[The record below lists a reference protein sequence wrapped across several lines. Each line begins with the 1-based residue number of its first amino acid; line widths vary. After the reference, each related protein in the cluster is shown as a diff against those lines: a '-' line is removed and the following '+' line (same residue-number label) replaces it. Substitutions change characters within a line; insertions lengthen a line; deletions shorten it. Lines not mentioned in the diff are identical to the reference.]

1 MYVLSTLYILKAT
14 FKNRFNKNII
24 KTTIEKFMKK
34 YTILAIIFLFMQNTH
49 LQSMYPQREQFDSLT
64 GDAISFNTFP
74 YSREQ
79 LLKQIQ
85 NNMHLQFNAGNSP
98 LHTSIIMGFNDIFFN
113 CIIKNF
119 NPFTPNDQGDTPLH
133 LAVKYFRNKILK
145 ILMPIYNASN
155 INMINNQGKTALDIA
170 YANQNALAMILLL
183 EYGGMTNQSQ
193 IDLNTCHTFLLL
205 HDCAQQ
211 GYLGATKSL
220 LNMGV
225 NVNLQN
231 IFQETALHIAIKNNQ
246 RIIIRLLLAAHAR
259 TDIQNIH
266 GETAYQLLQKMHD
279 PTFYKM
285 LLYYLPQLSQ
295 EPASPAEPIPPV
307 EPPITHIICTKPNLT
322 NKTPPVN
329 NPNNQPSDHPEDKP
343 SNNTNAK
350 PNGHENLFVLHKAI
364 TNKETETARALI
376 LNPYQN
382 LEIFDENHNTALHL
396 AVLNNNIELVLLLLQ
411 NRVLVNIPN
420 ILGQTPLHIA
430 AQYGCYE
437 IVKALINAHAFI
449 NAKDNDASMPLHYA
463 AYNGDFNTIQFL
475 VMSGASIHH
484 KNNYRVTALDI
495 AKEHDFKEVAHFLR
509 HYEKITISR

>member
-34 YTILAIIFLFMQNTH
+34 CTIWAIIFLFIQNAH
-49 LQSMYPQREQFDSLT
+49 LQSMHPQREPFDSLT
-64 GDAISFNTFP
+64 GNTISFNTFP

-79 LLKQIQ
+79 LLQQIQ
-85 NNMHLQFNAGNSP
+85 NNIHLPCNTGNSP
-98 LHTSIIMGFNDIFFN
+98 LHISIIMGFDDIFLS
-113 CIIKNF
+113 CIIKNI
-119 NPFTPNDQGDTPLH
+119 NPFAPNDQEDTPLH
-133 LAVKYFRNKILK
+133 LAVKHFRNKILK
-145 ILMPIYNASN
+145 ILIPIYNASN
-155 INMINNQGKTALDIA
+155 INMLNNQGKTALDIA
-170 YANQNALAMILLL
+170 CANQNTLAMILLL
-183 EYGGMTNQSQ
+183 EYGGMTNKSR

-211 GYLGATKSL
+211 GYFNAAKSL
-220 LNMGV
+220 LNVGV

-231 IFQETALHIAIKNNQ
+231 TFQETALHVAIKNNQ
-246 RIIIRLLLAAHAR
+246 RIMIRLLLAAYAR

-285 LLYYLPQLSQ
+285 LLYNLSQLSQ
-295 EPASPAEPIPPV
+295 ETAPPAEPPV
-307 EPPITHIICTKPNLT
+307 NHIICTKPNLT
-322 NKTPPVN
+322 HKTPPVD
-329 NPNNQPSDHPEDKP
+329 NPNNQQGDHPVDKP
-343 SNNTNAK
+343 SNNANDK
-350 PNGHENLFVLHKAI
+350 PNDHENLFVLHKAI

-484 KNNYRVTALDI
+484 KNNYRVTALDV

-509 HYEKITISR
+509 HYEKITINTN